1 MPFDLPVMKLDDNAT
16 VPTRGSKYSAGL
28 DLYSSAETVIPAHGK
43 AIVSTSI
50 AVFLPRNTYGRI
62 APRSGLTVKHF
73 LDVGAG
79 VIDEDYAGEIC
90 VVMFNFGDKDYRVK
104 KGARIAQLI
113 ITPVL
118 YLTCEEVGSRKS
130 TERGEKGFGSTGLSF
145 IKKSRRISSNFLG
158 PKF

>member
-1 MPFDLPVMKLDDNAT
+1 MTFDLPVMKLDDNAT
-16 VPTRGSKYSAGL
+16 IPTRGSKNSAGL
-28 DLYSSAETVIPAHGK
+28 DLYSSVEIVIPSHGK

-50 AVFLPRNTYGRI
+50 AVFLPANTYGRI
-62 APRSGLTVKHF
+62 APRSGLAVKYF

-90 VVMFNFGDKDYRVK
+90 IVMFNFGNEDYTVK
-104 KGARIAQLI
+104 KKTRIAQLI

-118 YLTCEEVGSRKS
+118 YLSCHEVGTRKK

-145 IKKSRRISSNFLG
+145 IKKSRSISSNFLWA
-158 PKF
+158 KF